1 MGAPGRRTTL
11 ICDKCGKPLAY
22 VSPRTDDVDCST
34 FVYQH
39 AFDPSSDWVADWGD
53 ATLDGID
60 EITAEPIEDA
70 VDRYAVARAQGR
82 KFHPM
87 RWRVRCVGRGCRRE
101 YRGSTAALLA
111 IVGEALA
118 AKRRTVRLSEALLEE
133 SARS

>member
-1 MGAPGRRTTL
+1 MGAPGRQVRL
-11 ICDKCGKPLAY
+11 ICDKCGTPLAY

-53 ATLDGID
+53 ATLDGIA

-70 VDRYAVARAQGR
+70 VERYAVALDRGR

-111 IVGEALA
+111 IVDEALA
-118 AKRRTVRLSEALLEE
+118 DKRRAIRLSEAALGE
-133 SARS
+133 ADD

>member
-1 MGAPGRRTTL
+1 MGAPGRQVRL
-11 ICDKCGKPLAY
+11 ICDKCGTPLAY

-53 ATLDGID
+53 ATLDGIA
-60 EITAEPIEDA
+60 EITADPIEDA
-70 VDRYAVARAQGR
+70 VERYAVALAQGR

-111 IVGEALA
+111 IVDDALA
-118 AKRRTVRLSEALLEE
+118 HKRRAIRLSEAALGEAD
-133 SARS
+133 S